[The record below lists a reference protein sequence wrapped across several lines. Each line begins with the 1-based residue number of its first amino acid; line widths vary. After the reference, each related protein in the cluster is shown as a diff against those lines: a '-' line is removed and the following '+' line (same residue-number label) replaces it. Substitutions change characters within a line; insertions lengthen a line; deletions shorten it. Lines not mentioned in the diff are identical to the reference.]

1 MVDKNSIAEDSNK
14 RIVKEGNEDSQFS
27 DLCFEESFD
36 VTNLSCNSAEGDD
49 QFKNTKKDVNQAV
62 KNINPNM
69 LQRFNR
75 PVNNANVTYF
85 NNEKQQ
91 SSSHNYNA
99 IYQKELESSN
109 QIKRKIE
116 SGKSNTNSNNTNY
129 TFNNSQFQGSLS
141 NNYSYQNLAKQHQSQ
156 LANSNSNAQLVS
168 HQTKRSIVTSS
179 KLQPTN
185 VKNRNNNKTDYKQ
198 FIEEFSQK
206 LTK

>member
-1 MVDKNSIAEDSNK
+1 MIDKNSIAEDNK

-49 QFKNTKKDVNQAV
+49 QLKGNKKEINQA
-62 KNINPNM
+62 KNINSNM

-75 PVNNANVTYF
+75 PSNNNTTYF

-116 SGKSNTNSNNTNY
+116 SGKTSNNTNY
-129 TFNNSQFQGSLS
+129 TFNNNQFQGSLS
-141 NNYSYQNLAKQHQSQ
+141 NNYSYQNLAKQQQSQ
-156 LANSNSNAQLVS
+156 LANSNSNAQLIS
-168 HQTKRSIVTSS
+168 HQTKRSIVTTS